1 MMGGWEAARFF
12 QYHFTLSRRAE
23 RCQEPTGI
31 TRLQKRPPMTET
43 SAPHETLTRVRNS
56 VGRVVV
62 GQENLIDRLLLALL
76 CNGHVLLE
84 GVPGVAKT
92 LTVNTLAKAVHAG
105 FSRIQFTPDLLPGD
119 LTGTLIYDPRT
130 HEFTPEKGP
139 IFANLL
145 LADEINRAPAKVQS
159 ALLEAMQEK
168 QVTLGKETFPLPK
181 PFLVLATQ
189 NPIEQE
195 GTYQLPEAQVDRFM
209 FKLKVGY
216 PAMEEELLVM
226 QRMARAEPLLEIEP
240 VLTLDELMEMRAGL
254 EAVFIDE
261 KVERYIL
268 RLVDATRHPAKY
280 GLDLARYLRFGAS
293 PRASI
298 FLSLASRGWAMM
310 QGRDYA
316 TPQDVKDV
324 AHDILRHRMAISY
337 RAEAEAITSDD
348 LLDQILSQ
356 VPVTT

>member
-1 MMGGWEAARFF
+1 M
-12 QYHFTLSRRAE
+12 S
-23 RCQEPTGI
+23 
-31 TRLQKRPPMTET
+31 QKFET
-43 SAPHETLTRVRNS
+43 SSATLQTVRERV
-56 VGRVVV
+56 GQVVV
-62 GQENLIDRLLLALL
+62 GQENLVERLLLALL

-92 LTVNTLAKAVHAG
+92 LTVNSLAKAIHAQ

-119 LTGTLIYDPRT
+119 LTGTLVYDPRAHT
-130 HEFTPEKGP
+130 FTPEKGP

-168 QVTLGKETFPLPK
+168 QVTLGKETYDLPK

-195 GTYQLPEAQVDRFM
+195 GTYSLPEAQVDRFM

-216 PAMEEELLVM
+216 PSMDEELVVM
-226 QRMARAEPLLEIEP
+226 QRMAKTEATLEIEP
-240 VLTLDELMEMRAGL
+240 VLTIEELMAMRSTL
-254 EAVFIDE
+254 ESVFIDE
-261 KVERYIL
+261 KMERYIL
-268 RLVDATRHPAKY
+268 RLVDATRHPENY
-280 GLDLARYLRFGAS
+280 DLDLSRYLRFGAS

-298 FLSLASRGWAMM
+298 YLSLAARGHALM
-310 QGRDYA
+310 QQRDYVI
-316 TPQDVKDV
+316 PQDVKDV
-324 AHDILRHRMAISY
+324 AHDILRHRLAISY
-337 RAEAEAITSDD
+337 RAESESITSDD

-356 VPVTT
+356 VPVID

>member
-1 MMGGWEAARFF
+1 MN
-12 QYHFTLSRRAE
+12 T
-23 RCQEPTGI
+23 PT
-31 TRLQKRPPMTET
+31 
-43 SAPHETLTRVRNS
+43 APVSETLQTIRERV
-56 VGRVVV
+56 GQVVV
-62 GQENLIDRLLLALL
+62 GQENLVERLLLALL

-92 LTVNTLAKAVHAG
+92 LTVSSLAKAVHAE

-119 LTGTLIYDPRT
+119 LTGTLVYDPREHT
-130 HEFTPEKGP
+130 FTPEKGP

-195 GTYQLPEAQVDRFM
+195 GTYMLPEAQVDRFM

-216 PAMEEELLVM
+216 PSMEEEHVVM
-226 QRMARAEPLLEIEP
+226 QRMARSEPLLEIEP
-240 VLTLDELMEMRAGL
+240 VLTIEALMAMRA
-254 EAVFIDE
+254 EMEKVFIDE
-261 KVERYIL
+261 KVEKYIL
-268 RLVDATRHPAKY
+268 RLVHATRSPEDY
-280 GLDLARYLRFGAS
+280 DLDLKRYLRFGAS

-298 FLSLASRGWAMM
+298 YLSLAARGHALM

-337 RAEAEAITSDD
+337 RAEAESLTSDV
-348 LLDQILSQ
+348 LLDQILKQ
-356 VPVTT
+356 VPVTE

>member
-1 MMGGWEAARFF
+1 MHDSAQSIVGKEPLNRIMQTPA
-12 QYHFTLSRRAE
+12 LSSSDA
-23 RCQEPTGI
+23 
-31 TRLQKRPPMTET
+31 LQQ
-43 SAPHETLTRVRNS
+43 VRQQIAQL
-56 VGRVVV
+56 VV
-62 GQENLIDRLLLALL
+62 GQAALIDRLLLALL

-92 LTVNTLAKAVHAG
+92 LTINSLAKAIDAS

-119 LTGTLIYDPRT
+119 LTGTLVYDPRE
-130 HEFTPEKGP
+130 HIFTAEKGP

-168 QVTLGKETFPLPK
+168 QVTLGKETYPLPK

-195 GTYQLPEAQVDRFM
+195 GTYMLPEAQVDRFM

-216 PAMEEELLVM
+216 PSMEDELIVM
-226 QRMARAEPLLEIEP
+226 QRMARTEALPEVQA
-240 VLTLDELMEMRAGL
+240 VLSIDAIMQLRKEL
-254 EAVFIDE
+254 EAVYIDE
-261 KVERYIL
+261 KVERYII
-268 RLVDATRHPAKY
+268 RLVDATRHPGNY
-280 GLDLARYLRFGAS
+280 QLELDRYLRFGAS

-298 FLSLASRGWAMM
+298 YLSLAARGHALM
-310 QGRDYA
+310 QGRDYT

-324 AHDILRHRMAISY
+324 AHDILRHRLAISY

-348 LLDQILSQ
+348 LLDKILSA
-356 VPVTT
+356 VPVSE